1 MKNKYY
7 RVTVKNDAGKKSSFW
22 AEILTKGK
30 ILTTY
35 RKVNK
40 DGEDFG
46 YYNKEDVLVDKRHL
60 YSNSLIVS
68 EKPAIEDLFY
78 GGLVL
83 DTPISRKRNADVI
96 KSSPSRRKCPRI
108 TPKTPKLRR

>member
-1 MKNKYY
+1 MKYY
-7 RVTVKNDAGKKSSFW
+7 RVTVNLEGKRRSFW
-22 AEILTKGK
+22 AAIINKGK
-30 ILTTY
+30 ALTIY
-35 RKVNK
+35 RKVDK
-40 DGEDFG
+40 EGADFG
-46 YYNKEDVLVDKRHL
+46 YYNKEGVLVDRQHI

-83 DTPISRKRNADVI
+83 DTPASRKRNAEVI

-108 TPKTPKLRR
+108 TPKTPRLSR